1 MIKLREFNNLKELQ
15 SFLKSKINKSLI
27 ENVSPVVI
35 ETMNDSVDSIVYS
48 EYSPVMYERRMDKGG
63 LSDISIMDGELIS
76 DGVLS
81 VSNGQPDNLVETVIT
96 GDGYIFH
103 PWNGKRGAYEKP
115 RDFISNTVETLK
127 KTKRHVNALREGLKK
142 QGINV
147 K

>member
-27 ENVSPVVI
+27 ENVSPVVK
-35 ETMNDSVDSIVYS
+35 ETMHDSVDSIVYL
-48 EYSPVMYERRMDKGG
+48 EYSPVVYERRMDKGG
-63 LSDISIMDGELIS
+63 LSDISIMDDELIS

-81 VSNGQPDNLVETVIT
+81 VSNGQPDSLVETVIT
-96 GDGYIFH
+96 GEGYTYH
-103 PWNGKRGAYEKP
+103 PWNGTRGAYEKP

-127 KTKRHVNALREGLKK
+127 KTKRHVNALRDGLKK